1 MPWWQ
6 DTYKYAKLV
15 MSLVAKT
22 DRHENEIKELRDE
35 VRRLSDSLQDVVFE
49 QQRDRVFEQQRD
61 RDKAEHARQL
71 AQIEHELLLS
81 RLQTKL
87 LSYERG
93 LPSPASSEDV
103 L

>member
-15 MSLVAKT
+15 MSLVAKV
-22 DRHENEIKELRDE
+22 DRLEAKVEALQDE
-35 VRRLSDSLQDVVFE
+35 VKRLSDSLQDVIFE
-49 QQRDRVFEQQRD
+49 RQRD
-61 RDKAEHARQL
+61 RDSAEHARQL
-71 AQIEHELLLS
+71 AQVEHELLLS

-93 LPSPASSEDV
+93 LPPPANSEDV